1 MNAYNGGQQ
10 ARLAQEE
17 IVNFQPQWFK
27 DALAKQPV
35 SRRVPFRNSGL
46 HFLDWGSPNAAAP
59 PVVLVH
65 GDSAHARWFDFIA
78 PLLADRHHVIALD
91 LPGMGDSGWLDS
103 YSRDIMADAVMEM
116 IRAAGFTRKLGLIA
130 HSFGGFI
137 SLLAAARHADELAGL
152 MICDFTVHPP
162 ESHTEWYADV
172 KAPRPTR
179 IYETREAAMHRF
191 RLMPEQPCANQFIL
205 DHIAAHSLR
214 EAEGGGW
221 TWKFDPS
228 IYPGFVI
235 GTDLPDIFASLTC
248 PLAVMFG
255 ANSHDFENM
264 TRRETN
270 AFMCG
275 LNPKAAFFEI
285 PDARHHIMLD
295 QPHAF
300 AAGVAT
306 QIASWQGQGFFDG

>member
-1 MNAYNGGQQ
+1 MKAHNGGQQ
-10 ARLAQEE
+10 AQLAHEE
-17 IVNFQPQWFK
+17 IVDFQPQWFK
-27 DALAKQPV
+27 NALEKKPV
-35 SRRVPFRNSGL
+35 SRRVPFRNSEL
-46 HFLDWGSPNAAAP
+46 HFLDWGSPDAAAP

-65 GDSAHARWFDFIA
+65 GDSAHAHWFDFIA

-91 LPGMGDSGWLDS
+91 LPGMGDSGWLDA

-116 IRAAGFTRKLGLIA
+116 IRAAGFTRAPGLIA

-137 SLLAAARHADELAGL
+137 SLLAADRHSDELAGL

-172 KAPRPTR
+172 EAARPTR
-179 IYETREAAMHRF
+179 VYETLDDAIHRF

-214 EAEGGGW
+214 EAEGGW

-235 GTDLPDIFASLTC
+235 GTDLPDIFAGLTC

-255 ANSHDFENM
+255 ANSHDFDNI
-264 TRRETN
+264 TRREAN
-270 AFMCG
+270 AFMCQ
-275 LNPKAAFFEI
+275 LNPSAAFFEI

-300 AAGVAT
+300 AAGVAA

>member
-1 MNAYNGGQQ
+1 MHAHNGGQQ
-10 ARLAQEE
+10 SQLAQEE
-17 IVNFQPQWFK
+17 IINFQPQWFK
-27 DALAKQPV
+27 NALLQKPV
-35 SRRVPFRNSGL
+35 SRRVPFRNSDL
-46 HFLDWGSPNAAAP
+46 HFLDWGSPNEAAL

-65 GDSAHARWFDFIA
+65 GDGAHAHWFDFVA
-78 PLLADRHHVIALD
+78 PLLSERHHVIALD
-91 LPGMGDSGWLDS
+91 LPGMGDSGWFDT
-103 YSRDIMADAVMEM
+103 YSRDIMADAIMEM
-116 IRAAGFTRKLGLIA
+116 IRAAGFTRRPGLIA

-137 SLLAAARHADELAGL
+137 SLLAAARHSTELAGL

-162 ESHTEWYADV
+162 AHHTEWYADV
-172 KAPRPTR
+172 HEPRSTR
-179 IYETREAAMHRF
+179 IYETREAAIHRF

-214 EAEGGGW
+214 QTAEGGW

-235 GTDLPDIFASLTC
+235 GRDLPDLFAGLTC

-255 ANSHDFENM
+255 ANSHDFDNM
-264 TRRETN
+264 TRREAN
-270 AFMCG
+270 AYMCG
-275 LNPKAAFFEI
+275 LNPKAAFFEV

-300 AAGVAT
+300 AAGVAA
-306 QIASWQGQGFFDG
+306 QIGRWQIEGYFNG